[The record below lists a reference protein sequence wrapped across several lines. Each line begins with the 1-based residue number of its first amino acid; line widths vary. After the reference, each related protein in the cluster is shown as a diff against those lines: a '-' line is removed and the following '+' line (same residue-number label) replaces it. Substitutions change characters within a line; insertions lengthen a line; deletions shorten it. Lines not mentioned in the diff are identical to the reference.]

1 MLLTDG
7 ANYIRDLPGQ
17 LRRGEMRGSRGTEVT
32 NYVVIQEITYTG
44 DLTGDRLDALM
55 DALMDVEATDP
66 AISDPDLA
74 ASLDENSADVQMTVE
89 GADQAEAAGKSLSA
103 LQTAIHAIGD
113 AAPGWETSQGIMHIA
128 PAALLDRLLADE

>member
-7 ANYIRDLPGQ
+7 ANDIRDLPGPSRPGAM
-17 LRRGEMRGSRGTEVT
+17 LGSRGTEVT
-32 NYVVIQEITYTG
+32 DYVVIQEITYAG

-74 ASLDENSADVQMTVE
+74 ASPDENSADVQMTVA
-89 GADQAEAAGKSLSA
+89 GADQAEAAAKSLSA
-103 LQTAIHAIGD
+103 LRAAIHAIGD
-113 AAPGWETSQGIMHIA
+113 AAPGWEMSQGIMHIA

>member
-7 ANYIRDLPGQ
+7 ANYIRELPGQ
-17 LRRGEMRGSRGTEVT
+17 LRRGEMLGSRGTEVT
-32 NYVVIQEITYTG
+32 DYVVIQEITYPG

-55 DALMDVEATDP
+55 DALATDP

-74 ASLDENSADVQMTVE
+74 ASLDENSVDVQMTVE
-89 GADQAEAAGKSLSA
+89 GADQAEAAAKSLSA
-103 LQTAIHAIGD
+103 LRAAIHAIGD

-128 PAALLDRLLADE
+128 PAALLDRLLAEE

>member
-1 MLLTDG
+1 MTS
-7 ANYIRDLPGQ
+7 ATLPGPS
-17 LRRGEMRGSRGTEVT
+17 RRARCREAGEPKVT
-32 NYVVIQEITYTG
+32 DYVVIQEITYAG

-74 ASLDENSADVQMTVE
+74 ASPDENSADIQMTVA
-89 GADQAEAAGKSLSA
+89 GADQAEAAARSLSA
-103 LQTAIHAIGD
+103 LRAAIHAIGD

-128 PAALLDRLLADE
+128 PAALLARLLADE